1 MTSIFPTIV
10 GKNLNKHKVTI
21 PNDFSQRD
29 TVVIIAFQRW
39 HQQLVDTTIETLER
53 SNIQNSH
60 NIIEVPVVSQLS
72 LFRRMRLDAIMRA
85 GIRDYLIRQRTIT
98 VYTDKEE
105 FKQKLAIPNEDDI
118 HWFVVSHSSKE
129 ILNRG
134 IGVISLEDINRILF
148 QE

>member
-1 MTSIFPTIV
+1 MAGIFPTIV
-10 GKNLNKHKVTI
+10 GKNLNKQKKVI
-21 PNDFSQRD
+21 PNDFSERD
-29 TVVIIAFQRW
+29 TVVIVAFQRW
-39 HQQLVDTTIETLER
+39 HQPLVDTTIENLER
-53 SNIQNSH
+53 SNIQDTH

-72 LFRRMRLDAIMRA
+72 LFRRMRLDAIMRL
-85 GIRDYLIRQRTIT
+85 GIRDYQIRQRTIT

-105 FKQKLAIPNEDDI
+105 FRQKLAIPNEDDI